1 MGVHTVTH
9 NCGHDYEYKLNGNAR
24 AREDRVKWLAT
35 QPCPACRR
43 EARRES
49 AIEAL
54 CPDGLPE
61 IGGGSEKQI
70 AWAEKIREKQIAEIY
85 SGFSLESLHF
95 RSVVDVDTLSED
107 YDKYDAADDMTTE
120 ALREYVQD
128 LFAQRPDA
136 KSWID
141 NRLKSVNPSEF
152 LRERR
157 EEIKKRLHVK
167 RYERL
172 TRDII
177 AERDARKEKAEPDK
191 IAPNGK
197 KRPSK
202 DMSQLLRSS
211 VYVNNATRDFVIVDA
226 RELDEDALFLD
237 GYFYCCKLLVS
248 DEKISAE
255 VSRFRDAARE
265 AERLAGAWNTPEIQA
280 ECRILSDEDCFSGIS
295 SEMASAALYKY
306 WYIDRL
312 DALAKAD
319 GVWDAF
325 CFALHARDREVR
337 KND

>member
-9 NCGHDYEYKLNGNAR
+9 TCGHDYEYKLNGNAR
-24 AREDRVKWLAT
+24 TRESRVEWLAA

-43 EARRES
+43 EARKES

-70 AWAEKIREKQIAEIY
+70 AWAEKIREKQLAEIY

-95 RSVVDVDTLSED
+95 RGVVDVEALNED
-107 YDKYDAADDMTTE
+107 YDKYDAADDMTLE
-120 ALREYVQD
+120 ALREYVQR
-128 LFAQRPDA
+128 LFAQRPDT

-141 NRLKSVNPSEF
+141 NRLKPVNPSEF

-197 KRPSK
+197 
-202 DMSQLLRSS
+202 
-211 VYVNNATRDFVIVDA
+211 
-226 RELDEDALFLD
+226 
-237 GYFYCCKLLVS
+237 S
-248 DEKISAE
+248 DRQK
-255 VSRFRDAARE
+255 
-265 AERLAGAWNTPEIQA
+265 T
-280 ECRILSDEDCFSGIS
+280 
-295 SEMASAALYKY
+295 
-306 WYIDRL
+306 
-312 DALAKAD
+312 
-319 GVWDAF
+319 
-325 CFALHARDREVR
+325 
-337 KND
+337 